1 MSFLLNIYD
10 VKRILLLVSLVLIGF
25 TSNAQIQTPDTLQLS
40 PKELFEESD
49 DWNDLGI
56 LQSYVNFSRDVL
68 SSSNLSV
75 GIIGR
80 QISTTLNLGYHKSS
94 LNGKWGHTFAA
105 SINPMWN
112 YYGVGYGLS
121 RNTEKRTTTIQTFYS
136 TDFDFQKDITL
147 SFIDVFRTQK
157 WGTFGYSLTAS
168 KTFWGSYQGEWEGKY
183 TVDTNGDFVDL
194 IYPQMPAS
202 NEMSY
207 RGMVMYTY
215 TFKTKR
221 VDISP
226 QIFGMSDVY
235 KVFKDG
241 GTSDFSYWS
250 KFNLDLYY
258 GTSMDWKITKR
269 FVLNTNI
276 RFNTTIDQATKSV
289 GYKKENPIMFMLGT
303 NFQF

>member
-1 MSFLLNIYD
+1 M
-10 VKRILLLVSLVLIGF
+10 KKLLLIISLVLIGF
-25 TSNAQIQTPDTLQLS
+25 VANAQTPDTLQLS
-40 PKELFEESD
+40 PKELFGESD
-49 DWNDLGI
+49 DWNDVGI
-56 LQSYVNFSRDVL
+56 LQSYVNFSKDVL

-80 QISTTLNLGYHKSS
+80 QVSTTLNLGYHKSS
-94 LNGKWGHTFAA
+94 MNGQWGHSFAA
-105 SINPMWN
+105 SINPIWK

-147 SFIDVFRTQK
+147 SFVDVFRTQK

-168 KTFWGSYQGEWEGKY
+168 KTFWDTYQGEWEGKY
-183 TVDTNGDFVDL
+183 TVNENGDFVDL

-202 NEMSY
+202 SELTY

-215 TFKTKR
+215 TLKTKR

-226 QIFGMSDVY
+226 QIFAMSDIY
-235 KVFKDG
+235 KTFKDG
-241 GTSDFSYWS
+241 ETDISYFN

-258 GTSMDWKITKR
+258 GTSIDWKVTKR

-276 RFNTTIDQATKSV
+276 RYNTTFDKSSQSV
-289 GYKKENPIMFMLGT
+289 GYKKANPIMFMIGT

>member
-1 MSFLLNIYD
+1 M
-10 VKRILLLVSLVLIGF
+10 KKILLITSLLLIGF
-25 TSNAQIQTPDTLQLS
+25 VSNAQIQKPDTLQLS
-40 PKELFEESD
+40 AKELFDESD

-56 LQSYVNFSRDVL
+56 LESYIDFSKDVL

-80 QISTTLNLGYHKSS
+80 QVSTTLNLGYHKSS
-94 LNGKWGHTFAA
+94 KNGQWGHSFAA
-105 SINPMWN
+105 SINPIWN

-147 SFIDVFRTQK
+147 SFIDVHRTEK
-157 WGTFGYSLTAS
+157 WGTFGYSLIAS
-168 KTFWGSYQGEWEGKY
+168 KSFWGSYEGEWEGKY
-183 TVDTNGDFVDL
+183 TVDADGNFLDL
-194 IYPQMPAS
+194 IYPQMPPS
-202 NEMSY
+202 SELTY

-215 TFKTKR
+215 TLKTKR

-226 QIFGMSDVY
+226 QVFAMSDVY

-241 GTSDFSYWS
+241 TESDLAYVDD
-250 KFNLDLYY
+250 FNLDLYY
-258 GTSMDWKITKR
+258 GVSMNWKITKR
-269 FVLNTNI
+269 FVLNTNL
-276 RFNTTIDQATKSV
+276 RYNTTWDKLSESV
-289 GYKKENPIMFMLGT
+289 GYKKSNPIMFMVGT